1 MRLGD
6 SEACGW
12 LGQRTVWLGDSEA
25 RDQRTVRLGDGSNF
39 TVEQYLCNDNYIS
52 LITLYF
58 LFVKARGGLGKRTVR
73 LEDGENKGW

>member
-1 MRLGD
+1 M
-6 SEACGW
+6 
-12 LGQRTVWLGDSEA
+12 
-25 RDQRTVRLGDGSNF
+25 
-39 TVEQYLCNDNYIS
+39 EQYLCNDNYIS